1 MGWHELLWVGRL
13 LVLMQLLHGVFG
25 WGKDGHLAVCKI
37 AEEYLTK
44 DALATVKEL
53 LPDSARGE
61 LASVCSWADDVRWHY
76 HWSSP
81 LHYVDTPDFKCNYKY
96 CRKFKSWMLIG
107 DCHDT
112 AGHKDRCVTGAIF
125 NYTKQLFSAYQGY
138 SPQLSCKFVISPDN
152 LTEALMFLAHFIGDV
167 HQVCALL
174 LVPLNLKVWD
184 TMIIDSAVKTLYGS
198 DLATMIQAIQRNITD
213 AWSNDVSSWKNCG
226 HNQTVCPNV
235 HDELPIYRYAS
246 ESVRMAC
253 KFAYRNATPGSTLE
267 DGNITATMPSKHM
280 TGLLAFSP
288 CSMTDSV
295 PEFGAYMCC
304 VYIWLL
310 LTIKGTSMIFLTR
323 ECYLVHDATL
333 MRSRSVI
340 FFMPSSFNI
349 FFFCSIDE
357 YFLSRL
363 PIVEKRLAQG
373 GIRLAAAFV
382 NYEVRATIVS
392 LCQLFQEKMM
402 NFMFTSDC
410 IPVNMLLPPLYWKMP
425 HFACHLGQPLG
436 YIM

>member
-1 MGWHELLWVGRL
+1 MGFRRMGWHELLWVGRL

-25 WGKDGHLAVCKI
+25 WGKDGHFAVCKI

-53 LPDSARGE
+53 LPDSAR
-61 LASVCSWADDVRWHY
+61 
-76 HWSSP
+76 
-81 LHYVDTPDFKCNYKY
+81 
-96 CRKFKSWMLIG
+96 G

-138 SPQLSCKFVISPDN
+138 SPQLSYN

-167 HQVCALL
+167 HQ
-174 LVPLNLKVWD
+174 PLHVGFLGDLGGNTITVSWYRRKTNLHHVWD

-235 HDELPIYRYAS
+235 YAS

-267 DGNITATMPSKHM
+267 D
-280 TGLLAFSP
+280 
-288 CSMTDSV
+288 
-295 PEFGAYMCC
+295 
-304 VYIWLL
+304 
-310 LTIKGTSMIFLTR
+310 
-323 ECYLVHDATL
+323 
-333 MRSRSVI
+333 
-340 FFMPSSFNI
+340 
-349 FFFCSIDE
+349 E

-373 GIRLAAAFV
+373 GIRLAAVLNRLF
-382 NYEVRATIVS
+382 NSEVKIA
-392 LCQLFQEKMM
+392 Q
-402 NFMFTSDC
+402 
-410 IPVNMLLPPLYWKMP
+410 
-425 HFACHLGQPLG
+425 A
-436 YIM
+436 

>member
-1 MGWHELLWVGRL
+1 
-13 LVLMQLLHGVFG
+13 
-25 WGKDGHLAVCKI
+25 
-37 AEEYLTK
+37 EYLTK

-96 CRKFKSWMLIG
+96 CR

-235 HDELPIYRYAS
+235 YAS

-295 PEFGAYMCC
+295 PEF
-304 VYIWLL
+304 
-310 LTIKGTSMIFLTR
+310 
-323 ECYLVHDATL
+323 
-333 MRSRSVI
+333 
-340 FFMPSSFNI
+340 
-349 FFFCSIDE
+349 DE

-373 GIRLAAAFV
+373 GIRLAAVLNRLF
-382 NYEVRATIVS
+382 NSEVKIA
-392 LCQLFQEKMM
+392 Q
-402 NFMFTSDC
+402 
-410 IPVNMLLPPLYWKMP
+410 
-425 HFACHLGQPLG
+425 A
-436 YIM
+436 

>member
-1 MGWHELLWVGRL
+1 
-13 LVLMQLLHGVFG
+13 
-25 WGKDGHLAVCKI
+25 
-37 AEEYLTK
+37 EYLTK

-53 LPDSARGE
+53 LPNSARGE

-96 CRKFKSWMLIG
+96 CR

-235 HDELPIYRYAS
+235 YAS

-295 PEFGAYMCC
+295 PEF
-304 VYIWLL
+304 
-310 LTIKGTSMIFLTR
+310 
-323 ECYLVHDATL
+323 
-333 MRSRSVI
+333 
-340 FFMPSSFNI
+340 
-349 FFFCSIDE
+349 DE

-373 GIRLAAAFV
+373 GIRLAAVLNRLF
-382 NYEVRATIVS
+382 NSEVKIA
-392 LCQLFQEKMM
+392 Q
-402 NFMFTSDC
+402 
-410 IPVNMLLPPLYWKMP
+410 
-425 HFACHLGQPLG
+425 A
-436 YIM
+436 

>member
-1 MGWHELLWVGRL
+1 
-13 LVLMQLLHGVFG
+13 
-25 WGKDGHLAVCKI
+25 
-37 AEEYLTK
+37 EYLTK

-112 AGHKDRCVTGAIF
+112 AGHKDHCVTGAIF

-167 HQVCALL
+167 HQ
-174 LVPLNLKVWD
+174 VWD

-235 HDELPIYRYAS
+235 YAS

-295 PEFGAYMCC
+295 PEF
-304 VYIWLL
+304 
-310 LTIKGTSMIFLTR
+310 
-323 ECYLVHDATL
+323 
-333 MRSRSVI
+333 
-340 FFMPSSFNI
+340 
-349 FFFCSIDE
+349 DE

-373 GIRLAAAFV
+373 GIRLAA
-382 NYEVRATIVS
+382 
-392 LCQLFQEKMM
+392 
-402 NFMFTSDC
+402 
-410 IPVNMLLPPLYWKMP
+410 PPRLQQRLKV
-425 HFACHLGQPLG
+425 CHLTTPMGTFRPSVSGLAKSG
-436 YIM
+436 IGT

>member
-1 MGWHELLWVGRL
+1 MGFRRMGWHELLWVGRL

-25 WGKDGHLAVCKI
+25 WGKDGHFAVCKI

-81 LHYVDTPDFKCNYKY
+81 LHYVDTPDFK
-96 CRKFKSWMLIG
+96 W

-138 SPQLSCKFVISPDN
+138 SPQLSYN
-152 LTEALMFLAHFIGDV
+152 LTGADV
-167 HQVCALL
+167 LSSFYWGCPSGGNTITVSWYRRKT
-174 LVPLNLKVWD
+174 NLHHVWD

-235 HDELPIYRYAS
+235 YAS

-267 DGNITATMPSKHM
+267 D
-280 TGLLAFSP
+280 
-288 CSMTDSV
+288 
-295 PEFGAYMCC
+295 
-304 VYIWLL
+304 
-310 LTIKGTSMIFLTR
+310 
-323 ECYLVHDATL
+323 
-333 MRSRSVI
+333 
-340 FFMPSSFNI
+340 
-349 FFFCSIDE
+349 E

-373 GIRLAAAFV
+373 GIRLAAVLNRLF
-382 NYEVRATIVS
+382 NSEVKIA
-392 LCQLFQEKMM
+392 Q
-402 NFMFTSDC
+402 
-410 IPVNMLLPPLYWKMP
+410 
-425 HFACHLGQPLG
+425 A
-436 YIM
+436 

>member
-1 MGWHELLWVGRL
+1 MGFRRMGWHELLWVGRL

-25 WGKDGHLAVCKI
+25 WGKDGHFAVCKI

-53 LPDSARGE
+53 LPDSAGGE

-96 CRKFKSWMLIG
+96 CR
-107 DCHDT
+107 DCHDA
-112 AGHKDRCVTGAIF
+112 AGHKDHCVTGAIF

-138 SPQLSCKFVISPDN
+138 SPQLSYN

-174 LVPLNLKVWD
+174 LVPLNLKPLHVGFLGDLGGNTITVRWYRRKTNLHHVWD

-213 AWSNDVSSWKNCG
+213 AWSNDVSSWENCG
-226 HNQTVCPNV
+226 HNQTVCPN
-235 HDELPIYRYAS
+235 LYAS

-267 DGNITATMPSKHM
+267 D
-280 TGLLAFSP
+280 
-288 CSMTDSV
+288 
-295 PEFGAYMCC
+295 
-304 VYIWLL
+304 
-310 LTIKGTSMIFLTR
+310 
-323 ECYLVHDATL
+323 
-333 MRSRSVI
+333 
-340 FFMPSSFNI
+340 
-349 FFFCSIDE
+349 E

-373 GIRLAAAFV
+373 GIRLAAVLNRLF
-382 NYEVRATIVS
+382 NSEVKIA
-392 LCQLFQEKMM
+392 Q
-402 NFMFTSDC
+402 
-410 IPVNMLLPPLYWKMP
+410 
-425 HFACHLGQPLG
+425 A
-436 YIM
+436 

>member
-1 MGWHELLWVGRL
+1 MGFRRMGWHELLWVGRL

-25 WGKDGHLAVCKI
+25 WGKDGHFAVCKI

-53 LPDSARGE
+53 LPDSAGGE

-96 CRKFKSWMLIG
+96 CR
-107 DCHDT
+107 DCHDAT
-112 AGHKDRCVTGAIF
+112 GHKDSCVTGAIF

-138 SPQLSCKFVISPDN
+138 GPQLSCLCSSSGTSELKAVTCWLLRRFRWEYNYSP
-152 LTEALMFLAHFIGDV
+152 
-167 HQVCALL
+167 
-174 LVPLNLKVWD
+174 LVPQEDKSTPCELFSVQHPFLVWD

-213 AWSNDVSSWKNCG
+213 AWSNDVSSWENCG
-226 HNQTVCPNV
+226 HNQTVCPN
-235 HDELPIYRYAS
+235 LYAS

-288 CSMTDSV
+288 FSMTDSV
-295 PEFGAYMCC
+295 PEF
-304 VYIWLL
+304 
-310 LTIKGTSMIFLTR
+310 
-323 ECYLVHDATL
+323 
-333 MRSRSVI
+333 
-340 FFMPSSFNI
+340 
-349 FFFCSIDE
+349 DE

-373 GIRLAAAFV
+373 GIRLAAVLNRLF
-382 NYEVRATIVS
+382 NSEVKIA
-392 LCQLFQEKMM
+392 Q
-402 NFMFTSDC
+402 
-410 IPVNMLLPPLYWKMP
+410 
-425 HFACHLGQPLG
+425 A
-436 YIM
+436 